1 MSRTGQLIGTLLAGA
16 RDGKGGAA
24 VALPL
29 NGKQAIAASPPNSG
43 TDLLPLLKQA
53 IVQSGMFYEAHQA
66 EWVEGR
72 YSKAQ
77 LLQEPQGRLPPTTT
91 PAQQGASAQQGLMT
105 AAGSENAA
113 ARNRGEPDPPASPHP
128 PPPSNEA
135 ANRGATAASQANLS
149 SQPAAS
155 SPAPPA
161 VAPQL
166 QAIVQQQLE
175 AFATQNFS
183 WQGQVWPGQQ
193 VLWDIDNANHSRHS
207 DGEGEASSESWQTRL
222 RLFLPRLGEVDARL
236 HIQGQQITLSVVA
249 NDAAPRQ
256 LLSSDTAGL
265 RSQLE
270 KAGLDLASLG
280 VTAPRAGE
288 EHGQSAG

>member
-1 MSRTGQLIGTLLAGA
+1 LSRTGQLIGTLLAGA

-91 PAQQGASAQQGLMT
+91 PAQQGATAQQGLATGAGEAAPQPLST
-105 AAGSENAA
+105 AAEAATAAPRRA
-113 ARNRGEPDPPASPHP
+113 ARQP
-128 PPPSNEA
+128 PPP
-135 ANRGATAASQANLS
+135 R
-149 SQPAAS
+149 P
-155 SPAPPA
+155 PAPPA

-193 VLWDIDNANHSRHS
+193 VRWDIDKANDGRHS
-207 DGEGEASSESWQTRL
+207 DGGGEASSEKWQTRL
-222 RLFLPRLGEVDARL
+222 RLFL
-236 HIQGQQITLSVVA
+236 
-249 NDAAPRQ
+249 AP
-256 LLSSDTAGL
+256 AG
-265 RSQLE
+265 
-270 KAGLDLASLG
+270 
-280 VTAPRAGE
+280 
-288 EHGQSAG
+288 